1 MSGHS
6 KFKNIMYRKGAQDA
20 KRAKVFTKI
29 IREITVAAR
38 GGMPDPAMNPG
49 LRIAISAAKAAN
61 MGKDTI
67 ERAIK
72 RGSGDDDGVNFEE
85 IRYEGFGPGGI
96 AVIVET
102 LSDNRNRT
110 VSELRTIFNKCG
122 GTLGD
127 AGCVTFMFDR
137 VGAIAYPSGAVSADE
152 VFDAAI
158 EAGAEDCESSEDGH
172 EITCPADRLGD
183 VRDSLEHSIGLCRSA
198 GLEWKPQ
205 STIPLAEDDA
215 EKLLNLLEALED
227 CDDVRTVSAN
237 YDISDELME
246 KLSA

>member
-1 MSGHS
+1 MAGHS

-20 KRAKVFTKI
+20 KRAKLFSKF

-38 GGMPDPAMNPG
+38 SGMADPDMNAP
-49 LRIAISAAKAAN
+49 LRIAIQAAKAGN

-67 ERAIK
+67 ARAIK
-72 RGSGDDDGVNFEE
+72 RGSGGGDGDDYEE
-85 IRYEGFGPGGI
+85 IRYEGFGPGGVAI
-96 AVIVET
+96 IVEA

-137 VGAIAYPSGAVSADE
+137 VGAITFPLDAASADAVLE
-152 VFDAAI
+152 AAI
-158 EAGAEDCESSEDGH
+158 EGGADDCETSDEGH
-172 EITCPADRLGD
+172 EVICAADRLGD
-183 VRDSLEHSIGLCRSA
+183 VRDALESAIGLCSGA
-198 GLEWKPQ
+198 ALQWKPL
-205 STIPLAEDDA
+205 SSIPVEAEDA
-215 EKLLNLLEALED
+215 EKLFNLLETLDD
-227 CDDVRTVSAN
+227 CDDVRSVSSN
-237 YDISDELME
+237 FDISDELME

>member
-1 MSGHS
+1 MAGHS

-38 GGMPDPAMNPG
+38 GGMADPDMNAP
-49 LRIAISAAKAAN
+49 LRIAIQAARAAN

-67 ERAIK
+67 ARAIK
-72 RGSGDDDGVNFEE
+72 RGSGGADGDDWEE

-110 VSELRTIFNKCG
+110 VSELRTVFNKCG

-127 AGCVTFMFDR
+127 TGCVTFMFDR
-137 VGAIAYPSGAVSADE
+137 VGSIVYAPEAASADA
-152 VFDAAI
+152 VFEAAI
-158 EAGAEDCESSEDGH
+158 EAGADDCESSEDGH
-172 EITCPADRLGD
+172 EITCQADSLGD
-183 VRDSLEHSIGLCRSA
+183 VRDCLEQSIGLCRSA
-198 GLEWKPQ
+198 SLEWKPQ
-205 STIPLAEDDA
+205 STITLEAEAA
-215 EKLLNLLEALED
+215 EKLLTLLEALED
-227 CDDVRTVSAN
+227 CDDVRSISAN
-237 YDISDELME
+237 FDISDELME

>member
-1 MSGHS
+1 MAGHS

-38 GGMPDPAMNPG
+38 AGMADPAMNAG
-49 LRIAISAAKAAN
+49 LRIAIQAAKAAN

-67 ERAIK
+67 ARAIK
-72 RGSGDDDGVNFEE
+72 RGSGGDDGDDWQE
-85 IRYEGFGPGGI
+85 IRYEGFGPGGV
-96 AVIVET
+96 AVIVEA

-110 VSELRTIFNKCG
+110 VSELRTVFNKCG

-137 VGAIAYPSGAVSADE
+137 VGSIAYPPDAVSADAI
-152 VFDAAI
+152 FDAAI
-158 EAGAEDCESSEDGH
+158 EAGADDCESSEEGH

-183 VRDSLEHSIGLCRSA
+183 VRDALESSIGLCRSA

-205 STIPLAEDDA
+205 STIPLEEEDA

-227 CDDVRTVSAN
+227 CDDVRNVSAN
-237 YDISDELME
+237 FDISEELME

>member
-1 MSGHS
+1 MAGHS

-38 GGMPDPAMNPG
+38 AGMPDPAMNAG
-49 LRIAISAAKAAN
+49 LRIAIQAAKAAN
-61 MGKDTI
+61 MGKDTMA
-67 ERAIK
+67 RAIK
-72 RGSGDDDGVNFEE
+72 RGSGGADGDDWQE
-85 IRYEGFGPGGI
+85 IRYEGFGPGGV
-96 AVIVET
+96 AVIVEA

-110 VSELRTIFNKCG
+110 VSELRTVFDKCG

-137 VGAIAYPSGAVSADE
+137 VGSIAYPPDAVSADAI
-152 VFDAAI
+152 FDAAI
-158 EAGAEDCESSEDGH
+158 EAGADDCESSEEGH

-183 VRDSLEHSIGLCRSA
+183 VRDALESSIGLCRSA

-205 STIPLAEDDA
+205 STIPLEEEDA

-237 YDISDELME
+237 FDISDELME

>member
-1 MSGHS
+1 MAGHS

-29 IREITVAAR
+29 IREITVAAS
-38 GGMPDPAMNPG
+38 GGMADPDMNAP
-49 LRIAISAAKAAN
+49 LRIAIQAARAAN

-67 ERAIK
+67 ARAIK
-72 RGSGDDDGVNFEE
+72 RGSGAADGDDWEE

-96 AVIVET
+96 AVIVEA

-110 VSELRTIFNKCG
+110 VSELRTVFNKCG

-127 AGCVTFMFDR
+127 TGCVTFMFDR
-137 VGAIAYPSGAVSADE
+137 VGSIVYAAEAASADA

-158 EAGAEDCESSEDGH
+158 EAGADDCESSEDSH
-172 EITCPADRLGD
+172 EITCQADSLGD
-183 VRDSLEHSIGLCRSA
+183 VRDSLEQSIGLCRGA

-205 STIPLAEDDA
+205 TTITLESEAA
-215 EKLLNLLEALED
+215 EKLLNLLESLED
-227 CDDVRTVSAN
+227 CDDVRSVSAN
-237 YDISDELME
+237 FDISDELME

>member
-1 MSGHS
+1 MAGHS

-20 KRAKVFTKI
+20 KRAKVFGKI

-38 GGMPDPAMNPG
+38 AGMPDPAMNAA
-49 LRIAISAAKAAN
+49 LRIAIQAAKAAN
-61 MGKDTI
+61 MGKDTMA
-67 ERAIK
+67 RAIK
-72 RGSGDDDGVNFEE
+72 RGAGGAEGDDFDE

-127 AGCVTFMFDR
+127 SGCVTFLFDR
-137 VGAIAYPSGAVSADE
+137 VGSILYPPEAATADA

-158 EAGAEDCESSEDGH
+158 EAGAEDCESNEDGH
-172 EITCPADRLGD
+172 EITCPADRLGE
-183 VRDSLEHSIGLCRSA
+183 VRDSLEQSIGLCRSA

-205 STIPLAEDDA
+205 SVIELEAEDA
-215 EKLLNLLEALED
+215 EKLLALLEALED

-237 YDISDELME
+237 FDISDELMDR
-246 KLSA
+246 LSA

>member
-1 MSGHS
+1 MAGHS

-38 GGMPDPAMNPG
+38 GGMADPAMNPA
-49 LRIAISAAKAAN
+49 LRIAIQTAKAAN

-67 ERAIK
+67 SRAIK
-72 RGSGDDDGVNFEE
+72 RGAGGDDGDDWQE

-96 AVIVET
+96 AVIVEA

-110 VSELRTIFNKCG
+110 VSELRTIFNKND

-127 AGCVTFMFDR
+127 TGCVTFMFER
-137 VGAIAYPSGAVSADE
+137 IGAITYPPDAASADK

-158 EAGAEDCESSEDGH
+158 EAGADDCESSDDGH

-183 VRDSLEHSIGLCRSA
+183 VRDSLENSIGLCRSA

-205 STIPLAEDDA
+205 STIELEEDDA
-215 EKLLNLLEALED
+215 AKLLALLEALED
-227 CDDVRTVSAN
+227 CDDVRNVSAN
-237 YDISDELME
+237 FDISDELME

>member
-1 MSGHS
+1 MAGHS

-20 KRAKVFTKI
+20 KRAKVFSKI

-38 GGMPDPAMNPG
+38 AGMPDPDMNAP
-49 LRIAISAAKAAN
+49 LRIAIQSAKAAN

-67 ERAIK
+67 ARAIK
-72 RGSGDDDGVNFEE
+72 RGAGGDDGDDWEE

-96 AVIVET
+96 AVIVEA

-110 VSELRTIFNKCG
+110 VSELRTIFNKSG

-137 VGAIAYPSGAVSADE
+137 VGSITYPPEAATADE
-152 VFDAAI
+152 VLEAAI
-158 EAGAEDCESSEDGH
+158 EAGADDCESTEDSH
-172 EITCPADRLGD
+172 EITCRADSLGE
-183 VRDSLEHSIGLCRSA
+183 VRDSLEKIIGLCRGA

-205 STIPLAEDDA
+205 STIALEAEEA
-215 EKLLNLLEALED
+215 EKLLVLLEALDD

-237 YDISDELME
+237 FDISDELME